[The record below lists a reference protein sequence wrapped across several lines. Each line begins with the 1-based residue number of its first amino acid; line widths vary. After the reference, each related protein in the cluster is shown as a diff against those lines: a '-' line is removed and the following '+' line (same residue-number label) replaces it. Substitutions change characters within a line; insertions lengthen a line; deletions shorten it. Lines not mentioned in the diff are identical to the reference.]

1 MPMGRKERPTMTKP
15 REKTREDL
23 TAEIEDGKKKIRQFE
38 NREKVLRRKLSIVNN
53 STHFDISKST
63 LALCC
68 VLSAAQG
75 FFRFWRFWATHSMPC
90 TQDAPLY
97 FVESDDNQP
106 NRKRSRETAYQ
117 RHGTANRGTVQSIR
131 ADGRYFTNPSS
142 IDFSRLILS
151 PFSPKIT
158 ANSACSQSVY
168 SFIWKTVLTIFIGLR
183 LFSFFK
189 RWLCKT
195 YFWI

>member
-1 MPMGRKERPTMTKP
+1 MTKP
-15 REKTREDL
+15 REKTREEL
-23 TAEIEDGKKKIRQFE
+23 QAEIEDGKKKIRQFE
-38 NREKVLRRKLSIVNN
+38 NREKVLRQKLSIVNN

-131 ADGRYFTNPSS
+131 TDGRYFMNPAS
-142 IDFSRLILS
+142 IDFPCLISSL
-151 PFSPKIT
+151 FFLKIL
-158 ANSACSQSVY
+158 ANPARSQSIY
-168 SFIWKTVLTIFIGLR
+168 SSIWKTALTIFIGSWHMDV
-183 LFSFFK
+183 F
-189 RWLCKT
+189 
-195 YFWI
+195 